1 MFRYLADRFER
12 SRSVEILLHSQVCLL
27 IGARTLEAI
36 VVEDSRTGQQSTLA
50 ARLLFGFI
58 GADPGGDWLASQL
71 ARDDHGFILTGDG
84 ALASGER
91 RVTGDAARSPLALET
106 SRQGVFA
113 VEDVRC
119 RSIKRVAAAAAKG
132 ASAVSMIHIHLSE
145 VWGSTRS

>member
-58 GADPGGDWLASQL
+58 GADPAGDWLASQL
-71 ARDDHGFILTGDG
+71 ALDREGLSLPTASPCETWTG
-84 ALASGER
+84 ALPAE
-91 RVTGDAARSPLALET
+91 TCAARRLRLD
-106 SRQGVFA
+106 RL
-113 VEDVRC
+113 
-119 RSIKRVAAAAAKG
+119 
-132 ASAVSMIHIHLSE
+132 LS
-145 VWGSTRS
+145 